1 MRIDPADLAESIGT
15 LCRRGRWWPI
25 GTLDLFT
32 SIPRAWD
39 DSGVA
44 AANAYAGVVAS
55 QLQVALD
62 SRVLIEQAKGC

>member
-1 MRIDPADLAESIGT
+1 MADWHLGSVHVH
-15 LCRRGRWWPI
+15 PQ
-25 GTLDLFT
+25 
-32 SIPRAWD
+32 AWD